1 MECCVWVSNGLLI
14 LTVSFSDLHKF
25 KEVACLQAASNRH
38 MNDVR
43 LNCSR
48 IPKEKRLDG
57 FVFPNQLFL
66 VSTVWISGSSVFPV
80 DGLEIRRSPVSG
92 GILSHYSKQK

>member
-25 KEVACLQAASNRH
+25 KAVACLQAASNRH

-43 LNCSR
+43 LKCSR

-57 FVFPNQLFL
+57 FVFPN
-66 VSTVWISGSSVFPV
+66 
-80 DGLEIRRSPVSG
+80 
-92 GILSHYSKQK
+92 